1 MRCDCCPLSD
11 PEDSCPLSEG
21 ELGIE
26 HKDGMS
32 GCRKPRNW
40 CEKMLTKYADAL
52 GEMGLDMGI
61 EMEFTEEELADVIEI
76 CKHMIGLDDAK
87 PYHRHGNAYYKPYR
101 NYFIIPPMPDDYILN
116 RLPTFIM
123 RSEESK
129 INGDSVF
136 YELTDKGLDW
146 LGRRLKIT
154 IKHKR
159 RPLE

>member
-40 CEKMLTKYADAL
+40 CEKMSAKHADAL

-61 EMEFTEEELADVIEI
+61 EMEFTNSGMMEDE
-76 CKHMIGLDDAK
+76 
-87 PYHRHGNAYYKPYR
+87 
-101 NYFIIPPMPDDYILN
+101 
-116 RLPTFIM
+116 
-123 RSEESK
+123 
-129 INGDSVF
+129 
-136 YELTDKGLDW
+136 
-146 LGRRLKIT
+146 
-154 IKHKR
+154 
-159 RPLE
+159 

>member
-40 CEKMLTKYADAL
+40 CEKMSAKHADAL

-61 EMEFTEEELADVIEI
+61 EMEFTKEELADVIEI
-76 CKHMIGLDDAK
+76 CKHMIGLDDK
-87 PYHRHGNAYYKPYR
+87 NPYHRHGNAYYKPYR
-101 NYFIIPPMPDDYILN
+101 NYYIMPPMPDDYILN
-116 RLPTFIM
+116 RLPMFIM
-123 RSEESK
+123 RSEES
-129 INGDSVF
+129 INGEWVC
-136 YELTDKGLDW
+136 YELTDEGLDW
-146 LGRRLKIT
+146 LGRGLKIT

-159 RPLE
+159 RPIE

>member
-40 CEKMLTKYADAL
+40 CEKISAKHADAL
-52 GEMGLDMGI
+52 GEMGVDMGI
-61 EMEFTEEELADVIEI
+61 EMNFTEEELASVIEI
-76 CKHMIGLDDAK
+76 CKHMIGLDDKK

-101 NYFIIPPMPDDYILN
+101 NYYITSPPGEYMLN
-116 RLPTFIM
+116 RLPMFIM
-123 RSEESK
+123 HSETSK
-129 INGDSVF
+129 KNGEWVC
-136 YELTDKGLDW
+136 YELTDEGLDW
-146 LGRRLKIT
+146 LGRRLKII
-154 IKHKR
+154 IKHTI
-159 RPLE
+159 E